1 MLECLLFK
9 KSKKINES
17 CSLSKAARM
26 WSIYLKQN
34 LDLLRLYSFSH
45 LDSWKR
51 MKILARAGAKGEPM
65 TTPSV
70 WL

>member
-1 MLECLLFK
+1 MLGYLSFK
-9 KSKKINES
+9 EPKKFNEF

-26 WSIYLKQN
+26 SSTYLKQN

-45 LDSWKR
+45 LDSWKP
-51 MKILARAGAKGEPM
+51 MKILPRTGAKGEPM
-65 TTPSV
+65 ATQSI